1 MMATTGNRT
10 TLVVPPNQARHCDMA
25 DTDSTNPITSYCAW
39 MAMRNLSPNTIK
51 RRQSS
56 LGALARFVAPTP
68 LTSAT
73 LRDVEEWI
81 STHSDH
87 PSTAHAYRSDARN
100 FFAWAVR
107 RNLATTDP
115 TLDVDPIRVPKSLPR
130 PVPIQ
135 AVPNLIALA
144 PTAELRLV
152 LLLAAYAGLRRSEI
166 ANLTTDDYQLFGD
179 AMLIVRAGKGGKDRV
194 VPLHPAIVAELAK
207 RRPVGKVIPLTSATI
222 GRQASRH
229 LRAHGYD
236 CTLHQLRHSFG
247 TEMARVFDGNLVAV
261 GRAMGHSDPATTMG
275 YVGWSGGDTGRV
287 AGLYNVA

>member
-1 MMATTGNRT
+1 MTNATNANA
-10 TLVVPPNQARHCDMA
+10 LDL
-25 DTDSTNPITSYCAW
+25 YCAW
-39 MAMRNLSPNTIK
+39 MAMRNMSPNTAK
-51 RRQSS
+51 RRRSS
-56 LGALARFVAPTP
+56 LASLARFVAPKP

-73 LRDVEEWI
+73 LGDVEDWLA
-81 STHSDH
+81 THSAVA
-87 PSTAHAYRSDARN
+87 STAHAYRSDARN

-107 RNLATTDP
+107 RNVSASDP
-115 TLDVDPIRVPKSLPR
+115 TLDIDPIRVPKSLPR

-135 AVPNLIALA
+135 AVPALIATA
-144 PTAELRLV
+144 PTPELRLV
-152 LLLAAYAGLRRSEI
+152 LILAAYAGLRRSEI

-179 AMLIVRAGKGGKDRV
+179 AMLVVRAGKGNKDRV
-194 VPLHPAIVAELAK
+194 VPLHPVVVAELAK
-207 RRPVGKVIPLTSATI
+207 RRPVGKVVPLTGATL
-222 GRQASRH
+222 GRQAARH

-287 AGLYNVA
+287 SGLYAVA